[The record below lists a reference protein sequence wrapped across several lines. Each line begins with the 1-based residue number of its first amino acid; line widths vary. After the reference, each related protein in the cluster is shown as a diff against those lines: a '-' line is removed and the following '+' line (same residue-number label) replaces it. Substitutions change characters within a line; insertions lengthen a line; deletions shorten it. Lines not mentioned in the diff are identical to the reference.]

1 AGSAAELEDDPALG
15 AAAIAQ
21 RAVGARDV
29 VVGLAASG
37 TTPFTLGALR
47 EARRRG
53 AATVAI
59 TCVPGSELAQLAGI
73 AHTPGVG
80 PEALTGSTR
89 MKAGTAQKLICNML
103 TTVTMARLGKVYSN
117 LMVDVQPR
125 NAKLAARAVRIIA
138 QAVNCSPEDA
148 RIWLT
153 RAGGEVKT
161 AIVMARAGVGR
172 ESAPALV
179 PAGAEAG
186 RGETERA
193 CGGDAVTW
201 AFADDA

>member
-1 AGSAAELEDDPALG
+1 MPWLRRFRGSPRRL
-15 AAAIAQ
+15 
-21 RAVGARDV
+21 
-29 VVGLAASG
+29 
-37 TTPFTLGALR
+37 
-47 EARRRG
+47 RRRR
-53 AATVAI
+53 
-59 TCVPGSELAQLAGI
+59 AGI
-73 AHTPGVG
+73 AITPEVG
-80 PEALTGSTR
+80 PEVLTGSTR

-138 QAVNCSPEDA
+138 QAVDCSPEDA

-172 ESAPALV
+172 ERAHTLLRGADGAVRAALQRAAADG
-179 PAGAEAG
+179 P
-186 RGETERA
+186 ETRS
-193 CGGDAVTW
+193 
-201 AFADDA
+201 

>member
-1 AGSAAELEDDPALG
+1 MPWLRRFRGSPRRLRRRRARSRGEAG
-15 AAAIAQ
+15 
-21 RAVGARDV
+21 
-29 VVGLAASG
+29 
-37 TTPFTLGALR
+37 
-47 EARRRG
+47 RRG

-73 AHTPGVG
+73 AITPEVG
-80 PEALTGSTR
+80 PEVLTGSTR

-161 AIVMARAGVGR
+161 AIVMARARVGR
-172 ESAPALV
+172 RRSHAARPAADGTV
-179 PAGAEAG
+179 RGALQHAAADG
-186 RGETERA
+186 PETRT
-193 CGGDAVTW
+193 G
-201 AFADDA
+201 

>member
-1 AGSAAELEDDPALG
+1 MRWLRRFRGSPRLLMG
-15 AAAIAQ
+15 
-21 RAVGARDV
+21 R
-29 VVGLAASG
+29 
-37 TTPFTLGALR
+37 
-47 EARRRG
+47 
-53 AATVAI
+53 
-59 TCVPGSELAQLAGI
+59 LAGI
-73 AHTPGVG
+73 AITPEVW
-80 PEALTGSTR
+80 PDVLRGSTR
-89 MKAGTAQKLICNML
+89 LKAGTAQKLICNML

-172 ESAPALV
+172 ERAHALLQ
-179 PAGAEAG
+179 AGDGAVRGALQRGAAG
-186 RGETERA
+186 G
-193 CGGDAVTW
+193 
-201 AFADDA
+201 ADTRS

>member
-1 AGSAAELEDDPALG
+1 MPWN
-15 AAAIAQ
+15 
-21 RAVGARDV
+21 
-29 VVGLAASG
+29 
-37 TTPFTLGALR
+37 
-47 EARRRG
+47 ARRR
-53 AATVAI
+53 
-59 TCVPGSELAQLAGI
+59 LASPPSRARRS
-73 AHTPGVG
+73 G
-80 PEALTGSTR
+80 PEVLTGSTR

-161 AIVMARAGVGR
+161 AIVMARAGGGR
-172 ESAPALV
+172 ERAHALLQ
-179 PAGAEAG
+179 AAEAAG
-186 RGETERA
+186 RGAPPHTAAGAPETRS
-193 CGGDAVTW
+193 
-201 AFADDA
+201 